1 MITKIHTLI
10 YYFFIAILFLAC
22 GQIDTQRQ
30 SDTLKKEMKAKK
42 LKRLT
47 DGQIQTAAFEEGKSI
62 ALRLEG
68 ILLNL
73 ADTNSFDCEEA
84 KNIQFQNEVLV
95 SFKLFCQPSSD
106 MNEKEKQI
114 WEAYQN
120 SLSQKLPLSDNLQ
133 KLGETAFLYSAPLYI
148 KNQYQGLW
156 SIVLSKKEI
165 VRKM

>member
-1 MITKIHTLI
+1 MMTKINVA
-10 YYFFIAILFLAC
+10 YCVFIMLLFIAC

-47 DGQIQTAAFEEGKSI
+47 EGQIQTAALEEGKSI
-62 ALRLEG
+62 VLRLEG
-68 ILLNL
+68 ILLSI
-73 ADTNSFDCEEA
+73 ADTNNFDCEEF
-84 KNIQFQNEVLV
+84 KNIQFQNEVLM
-95 SFKLFCQPSSD
+95 SFKLFCQQSPE
-106 MNEKEKQI
+106 MNEKERQI

-120 SLSQKLPLSDNLQ
+120 NLSQKLPIGDNLQ
-133 KLGETAFLYSAPLYI
+133 KLGQTEFLYSAPLYI
-148 KNQYQGLW
+148 KNQYRGLW

>member
-1 MITKIHTLI
+1 MMTKMNVVYGI
-10 YYFFIAILFLAC
+10 FIMLLCLAC

-47 DGQIQTAAFEEGKSI
+47 EGQIQTAAFEEGKSI
-62 ALRLEG
+62 VLRLEG
-68 ILLNL
+68 ILLSI
-73 ADTNSFDCEEA
+73 ADTNNFDCEEF

-95 SFKLFCQPSSD
+95 SFRLFCQQSPE
-106 MNEKEKQI
+106 MNEKERQI

-120 SLSQKLPLSDNLQ
+120 NLNQKLPIGDNLQ
-133 KLGETAFLYSAPLYI
+133 KLGETAFLYSCPLYI

-156 SIVLSKKEI
+156 SIILNKKEI